1 MLSATAHIILVYCC
15 HHFHDNQLKLNVRK
29 CTKWVSDLDGYPA
42 NTPNTLT
49 PRPVAL
55 LQQALV
61 IIVMTMVVVMVV
73 MMMLVVML
81 RMAALWTSPVGDLG
95 DDDHVNACD
104 DSVVEC
110 WWLNMDCD
118 VIQPI
123 FSDDGLDLV
132 HLEGYRQFHCLVW
145 IHTLDES
152 TNWPSRAISS
162 HIRGW
167 QIYWHVGDSI

>member
-42 NTPNTLT
+42 NTPNTL
-49 PRPVAL
+49 
-55 LQQALV
+55 
-61 IIVMTMVVVMVV
+61 TMVVVMVV

-123 FSDDGLDLV
+123 FSDMWWWPWFGAFGRLSPISLFSLDPHTERKYKLT
-132 HLEGYRQFHCLVW
+132 LESNIVSYQRLANLLTCRRQY
-145 IHTLDES
+145 LD
-152 TNWPSRAISS
+152 
-162 HIRGW
+162 
-167 QIYWHVGDSI
+167 YW